1 MCLISTNEDPDCKSG
16 RDLFFVGG
24 GAGGQSGG
32 GLGLQLGC
40 GGVGAGVA
48 TRASQLRDVGAGC

>member
-1 MCLISTNEDPDCKSG
+1 MKTPIANSG
-16 RDLFFVGG
+16 RGLFFVGGG

>member
-1 MCLISTNEDPDCKSG
+1 MCLISTNEDPDRKSG
-16 RDLFFVGG
+16 RGLFVGG

-48 TRASQLRDVGAGC
+48 TRASQLRDVVAGC

>member
-1 MCLISTNEDPDCKSG
+1 MKTPIANSG
-16 RDLFFVGG
+16 RGLFLLVG